1 MRRLSVWCEPSRN
14 VVLVWAVRTLAG
26 TCHWRCDWHYHLLG
40 DLGNAKVGT
49 WTLCPLQL
57 WDQLPEN
64 RKRLEW
70 VVSRAVP
77 QNLSSVT
84 VTLRPWTVVIV
95 GQFPSFPFFALL
107 LISWGEL
114 AHVRFLFL
122 FLATWN
128 LFFLSHLC
136 ALKYLLFTVI
146 VLAYDYLQLLNFPF
160 LLENTCFPFAL
171 NREKLFFCC
180 WW

>member
-14 VVLVWAVRTLAG
+14 VGLEWAVRTLAG
-26 TCHWRCDWHYHLLG
+26 TCQWHCDWHYHLLG

-64 RKRLEW
+64 RERLEW
-70 VVSRAVP
+70 VLSRAVP

-84 VTLRPWTVVIV
+84 VTLLPWTVVIE
-95 GQFPSFPFFALL
+95 GQFPSFFFFALL
-107 LISWGEL
+107 LVSWGEL
-114 AHVRFLFL
+114 SHLRFLFL

-128 LFFLSHLC
+128 LLFLSHLC

-146 VLAYDYLQLLNFPF
+146 VLDYDYLQLLNFPF
-160 LLENTCFPFAL
+160 LLENTFS
-171 NREKLFFCC
+171 FCTQQRKAFLLLL
-180 WW
+180 W